1 MPSFETID
9 VDTTQREKLVA
20 TELQYRSEWRQQTM
34 VPQVRVLI
42 VDDRIRSREG
52 LRALLATSPEIE
64 VVGEAANGQDAV
76 RLVDEQQPDVVLM
89 DIRMPGMN
97 GLEATQYIKSRYPQ
111 VQVIALTLYTTY
123 RSNALTA
130 GAAAFLV
137 KGVSPEI
144 LLETI
149 RTCGTA
155 ARGPENCLY
164 EN

>member
-1 MPSFETID
+1 M
-9 VDTTQREKLVA
+9 A
-20 TELQYRSEWRQQTM
+20 
-34 VPQVRVLI
+34 PQVRVLI

-64 VVGEAANGQDAV
+64 VVGEAANGQEAM
-76 RLVDEQQPDVVLM
+76 RMVDEHHPDVVLM

-97 GLEATQYIKSRYPQ
+97 GLEATRHIKSKCPQ

-123 RSNALTA
+123 RVSALTA

-137 KGVSPEI
+137 KGVSPEK

-149 RTCGTA
+149 RTCGA
-155 ARGPENCLY
+155 ASRFADSCLCEN
-164 EN
+164 

>member
-1 MPSFETID
+1 MTSLDTFE
-9 VDTTQREKLVA
+9 VDTTRRNKLKA
-20 TELQYRSEWRQQTM
+20 TELRYRSEWRQQTM

-64 VVGEAANGQDAV
+64 VVGEAANGQEAV

-97 GLEATQYIKSRYPQ
+97 GLEATRHIKSRCPQ

-123 RSNALTA
+123 RSSALTA

-137 KGVSPEI
+137 KGVAPEK
-144 LLETI
+144 LLEAI
-149 RTCGTA
+149 KSCGTA
-155 ARGPENCLY
+155 ARGPDNHLY

>member
-1 MPSFETID
+1 MSDFVTID
-9 VDTTQREKLVA
+9 VDTTQRNKLKA
-20 TELQYRSEWRQQTM
+20 TELRYRSEWRQQTM
-34 VPQVRVLI
+34 APQVRVLI

-64 VVGEAANGQDAV
+64 VVGEAANGQEAIS
-76 RLVDEQQPDVVLM
+76 LVDKHHPDVVLM

-97 GLEATQYIKSRYPQ
+97 GLEATRHIKSRCPE

-123 RSNALTA
+123 RSSALTA
-130 GAAAFLV
+130 GAAAFLI

-149 RTCGTA
+149 RTCGSA
-155 ARGPENCLY
+155 SGFAGKCFCEN
-164 EN
+164 

>member
-1 MPSFETID
+1 VGTPRRNEL
-9 VDTTQREKLVA
+9 KA
-20 TELQYRSEWRQQTM
+20 TELRYRSEWRQQTM
-34 VPQVRVLI
+34 VPPVRVLI
-42 VDDRIRSREG
+42 VDDRLRSREG

-64 VVGEAANGQDAV
+64 VVGEAANGQEAL
-76 RLVDEQQPDVVLM
+76 RLVEEHQPDVVLM

-97 GLEATQYIKSRYPQ
+97 GLEATRHIKSSRPK

-123 RSNALTA
+123 RSSALTA

-137 KGVSPEI
+137 KGIAPGK

-149 RTCGTA
+149 RVVGA
-155 ARGPENCLY
+155 ASSCPNDCLY